1 MTHARA
7 ILYDRN
13 RSLREMIGP
22 VKCLLPAV
30 KTKESEGVWSVTV
43 TEISALFTAPDSGS
57 GAQIGVGSD
66 HVTISISQNTSCHSH
81 YNQLC
86 IEC

>member
-1 MTHARA
+1 MTRA
-7 ILYDRN
+7 ILYDSN
-13 RSLREMIGP
+13 RSRREMIGP

-81 YNQLC
+81 YNHDV
-86 IEC
+86 